1 MITSLACSFSME
13 EVRGGRGRGNGS
25 GGSDSFGLPNQ
36 SSIPVTRARYIFVK
50 DVVFDK
56 RNRVSE
62 ADPRSF
68 AACKKIFFLTH
79 GYSELLVIWVGP
91 AHFLEKITMIFV
103 LHSFIIMLKTLFR

>member
-1 MITSLACSFSME
+1 MGVG
-13 EVRGGRGRGNGS
+13 VRTPSAFLINPAFPS
-25 GGSDSFGLPNQ
+25 PC
-36 SSIPVTRARYIFVK
+36 RARYIFVK

-68 AACKKIFFLTH
+68 AACKHFFFLTH
-79 GYSELLVIWVGP
+79 GYSELLVIWIGP

-103 LHSFIIMLKTLFR
+103 LHSFIIILKTLFRKRW

>member
-13 EVRGGRGRGNGS
+13 EVRGGAGRGRGNGS

-36 SSIPVTRARYIFVK
+36 SSILVTRARYIFFK

-62 ADPRSF
+62 ADPGSF
-68 AACKKIFFLTH
+68 AACKKYFF
-79 GYSELLVIWVGP
+79 
-91 AHFLEKITMIFV
+91 
-103 LHSFIIMLKTLFR
+103 